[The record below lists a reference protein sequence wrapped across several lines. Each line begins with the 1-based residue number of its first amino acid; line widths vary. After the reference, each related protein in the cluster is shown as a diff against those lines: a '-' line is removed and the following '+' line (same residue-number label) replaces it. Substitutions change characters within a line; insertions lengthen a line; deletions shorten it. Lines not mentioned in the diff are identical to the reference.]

1 MGSGGLPPDPV
12 LRALAG
18 LEGLNNRAIAKWVI
32 AVDGEGLY
40 KGGIL
45 ADGVGEHFS
54 FLPFFGMLSASLDYI
69 L

>member
-18 LEGLNNRAIAKWVI
+18 LEGLYNRAVAKRVI
-32 AVDGEGLY
+32 AVDGEGLNHV
-40 KGGIL
+40 GVL

-54 FLPFFGMLSASLDYI
+54 FLPFFETLPASLDYI